1 MLFKVML
8 HIQAIFDHVSD
19 RESIYLSIYKY
30 IDIYIY
36 VCIIFKVFLL
46 CILTQYDKETDL

>member
-30 IDIYIY
+30 INRYIY

>member
-1 MLFKVML
+1 ML

-19 RESIYLSIYKY
+19 RKSIYLSIYKY
-30 IDIYIY
+30 IDRYIY

-46 CILTQYDKETDL
+46 CILIQYDKETDL